1 MTRGQHASS
10 GRHTTRGQHVSSGQR
25 ATRARRLVAVTAV
38 VAAAVGLTGCSAAG
52 ADDRPLVAVTTNILG
67 DVVEQVVGD
76 SADVMVLMPPGADPH
91 SFEVSAQEAARLRF
105 ADLVV
110 ENGLGLEEGVARH
123 VEAAAADGVRVFT
136 AGDAVDVLEWT
147 SEDASGADPHFW
159 TDPTRMTAVVD
170 ALGAELH
177 EVPEL
182 DDDALDTA
190 LGDYRDELAAL
201 DADMTEAFAA
211 LPEDRRALVTNHH
224 VFGYL
229 ADRFDFRVVGAVIPS
244 GTTLA
249 SPSAAD
255 LRDLASAI
263 EEADVPTIFVDAS
276 QPARL
281 AEVLADEVDVHVA
294 IRSLATESLTPEGEG
309 AATYLEMMRSNT
321 DAIVDGLS
329 IGN

>member
-1 MTRGQHASS
+1 MIR
-10 GRHTTRGQHVSSGQR
+10 V
-25 ATRARRLVAVTAV
+25 RRVAVTA
-38 VAAAVGLTGCSAAG
+38 AVLATLATTGCTAAG
-52 ADDRPLVAVTTNILG
+52 ADERPLVAVTTNILG
-67 DVVEQVVGD
+67 DVVERVVGD

-91 SFEVSAQEAARLRF
+91 SFEVSAQEAARLRS

-123 VEAAAADGVRVFT
+123 VEAAATDGVPVFT
-136 AGDAVDVLEWT
+136 AGDAIDVLDWT
-147 SEDASGADPHFW
+147 TEDASGPDPHFW
-159 TDPTRMTAVVD
+159 TDPARMRAVVD

-177 EVPEL
+177 EVQGL
-182 DDDALDTA
+182 DDDTLDSALRDYRGELDALD
-190 LGDYRDELAAL
+190 D
-201 DADMTEAFAA
+201 DMATAFAA
-211 LPEDRRALVTNHH
+211 LPEERRALVTNHH

-263 EEADVPTIFVDAS
+263 EDAGVPTIFVDAS

-281 AEVLADEVDVHVA
+281 AEVLADEVDVHVR

-309 AATYLEMMRSNT
+309 AATYLEMMRANT
-321 DAIVDGLS
+321 EAIVDGLS
-329 IGN
+329 ARN